1 MNITLNPELEQL
13 INSQLSTGKYNSV
26 EDLLKDALLNLA
38 DKQNRQTLSKKV
50 KELFDKTQSLPGVQ
64 DITEKDI
71 AAEIEAYRREDLK
84 EKWTKWFQEVE
95 EMALTGSEISEK
107 DYENILMDKYKQQ
120 GLIL

>member
-13 INSQLSTGKYNSV
+13 INSQLATGNYNSI

-38 DKQNRQTLSKKV
+38 DKQNRQTLSQKV
-50 KELFDKTQSLPGVQ
+50 KELFDKTQSLSGVQ
-64 DITEKDI
+64 DITEEDI

-84 EKWTKWFQEVE
+84 EKWAKWFQEVE

>member
-1 MNITLNPELEQL
+1 M
-13 INSQLSTGKYNSV
+13 
-26 EDLLKDALLNLA
+26 LNLA
-38 DKQNRQTLSKKV
+38 DKQNRQTLSQKV
-50 KELFDKTQSLPGVQ
+50 KELFDKTQSLAGVQ
-64 DITEKDI
+64 DITEEDI

>member
-13 INSQLSTGKYNSV
+13 INSQLATGNYNSI

-50 KELFDKTQSLPGVQ
+50 KELFDKTQSLAGVQ
-64 DITEKDI
+64 DITEEDI

-107 DYENILMDKYKQQ
+107 DYDNLLMDKYKQQ

>member
-26 EDLLKDALLNLA
+26 EDLLKDALLNLV
-38 DKQNRQTLSKKV
+38 DKQNRQTLSQKV

-64 DITEKDI
+64 DITEEEI
-71 AAEIEAYRREDLK
+71 AEEIEAYRREDLK
-84 EKWTKWFQEVE
+84 EKWAKWFQEVE
-95 EMALTGSEISEK
+95 EMELTASEISEK
-107 DYENILMDKYKQQ
+107 DYENLLMDKYKQQ

>member
-1 MNITLNPELEQL
+1 M
-13 INSQLSTGKYNSV
+13 
-26 EDLLKDALLNLA
+26 LNLA
-38 DKQNRQTLSKKV
+38 DKQNRQTLSQKV
-50 KELFDKTQSLPGVQ
+50 KELFDKTQSLSGVQ
-64 DITEKDI
+64 DITEEDI

-84 EKWTKWFQEVE
+84 EKWAKWFQEVE

>member
-1 MNITLNPELEQL
+1 M
-13 INSQLSTGKYNSV
+13 
-26 EDLLKDALLNLA
+26 LNLA
-38 DKQNRQTLSKKV
+38 DKQNRQNLSQKV
-50 KELFDKTQSLPGVQ
+50 KELFDKTQSLAGVQ
-64 DITEKDI
+64 DITEEDI

-84 EKWTKWFQEVE
+84 EKWAKWFQEVE

>member
-13 INSQLSTGKYNSV
+13 INSQLATGNYNSV

-38 DKQNRQTLSKKV
+38 DKQNRQTLSQKV
-50 KELFDKTQSLPGVQ
+50 KELFDKTQSLAGVQ